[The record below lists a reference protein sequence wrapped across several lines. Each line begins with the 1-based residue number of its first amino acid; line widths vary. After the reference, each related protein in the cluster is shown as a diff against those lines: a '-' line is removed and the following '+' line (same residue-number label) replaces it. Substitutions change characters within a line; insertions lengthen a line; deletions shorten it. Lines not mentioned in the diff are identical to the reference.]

1 MIDLKTWKSS
11 AVLAVFLLCFS
22 PQPFSEAT
30 EPSMQMSG
38 NTSEKI
44 ALHFFWSRY
53 CPHCREAVPF
63 VEYLE
68 SQYGWLEVFSYDLV
82 GNQENVD
89 LYIEM
94 AGRLGYTAGSVPGFI
109 FCRQLMV
116 GYAGVEMTGLEL
128 ERRLVECREKRM
140 DDRNEFD
147 VPLLGRVHY
156 RDFSLPVFTVMIAA
170 LDAFNPCAFFVL
182 MFLLSLIANHRSR
195 LRIALIGCVFVFFSG
210 LMYFLFMAA
219 WLNLFLLAEQLAYVT
234 AVAGAVALIVGLI
247 NVKDYFFFKRG
258 VTLSIPDSG
267 RPGLFQRMR
276 NLAKMGHWPA
286 MILAT
291 AVLAVVANSYELLCT
306 AGLPM
311 VYTRV
316 LTLNALTGHSYYL
329 YLILYNLVYIVPL
342 FLIVALFVAT
352 MGSKKLS
359 ERQGRLLKLLSGN
372 MMLGLG

>member
-1 MIDLKTWKSS
+1 
-11 AVLAVFLLCFS
+11 
-22 PQPFSEAT
+22 
-30 EPSMQMSG
+30 
-38 NTSEKI
+38 
-44 ALHFFWSRY
+44 
-53 CPHCREAVPF
+53 
-63 VEYLE
+63 
-68 SQYGWLEVFSYDLV
+68 
-82 GNQENVD
+82 
-89 LYIEM
+89 
-94 AGRLGYTAGSVPGFI
+94 
-109 FCRQLMV
+109 
-116 GYAGVEMTGLEL
+116 
-128 ERRLVECREKRM
+128 
-140 DDRNEFD
+140 
-147 VPLLGRVHY
+147 
-156 RDFSLPVFTVMIAA
+156 
-170 LDAFNPCAFFVL
+170 
-182 MFLLSLIANHRSR
+182 
-195 LRIALIGCVFVFFSG
+195 
-210 LMYFLFMAA
+210 AA

-286 MILAT
+286 MILAA

-372 MMLGLG
+372 MMLGLGGILLWSPEKLTDMSVSAAVIAAAVVLTLIIAAIQWYCDRGKIGG